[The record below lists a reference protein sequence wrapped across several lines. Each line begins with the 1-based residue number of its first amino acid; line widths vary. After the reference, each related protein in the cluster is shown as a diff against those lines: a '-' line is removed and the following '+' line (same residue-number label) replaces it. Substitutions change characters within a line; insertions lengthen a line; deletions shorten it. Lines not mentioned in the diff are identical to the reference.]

1 MGTVFLF
8 QIEDAVSEQELE
20 RLCRSAMEILDDA
33 DQRFSLYKPQSEIS
47 VLVRGEKSWDVASRE
62 QTLVR
67 DLCESWKEKTSGF
80 FDAKAGLDYDPS
92 GLVKTWAA
100 QNAVNFLQANGIREF
115 TLNAGGDIYLSSDL
129 DSPVLNRVG
138 LSNLKPI
145 SSPMAGANMIL
156 DLKDTGFRA
165 VCTSGSI
172 ERGEHIW
179 ATAATQDF
187 LQVTVISDDL
197 VTADIWATAISAGGM
212 NAWKT
217 FSDLANSNLTALAI
231 GKDGSMLAAP
241 GFTNLL
247 ANV

>member
-8 QIEDAVSEQELE
+8 QIEDAVSEPELE

-33 DQRFSLYKPQSEIS
+33 DQKFSLYKQDSELS
-47 VLVRGEKSWDVASRE
+47 RLRRGEIDWPQASRE
-62 QTLVR
+62 QLLVR
-67 DLCESWKEKTSGF
+67 EQCERWQDKTSGF
-80 FDAKAGLDYDPS
+80 FDARVSSEYDPS

-100 QNAVNFLQANGIREF
+100 ENAANFLEANGIRQF
-115 TLNAGGDIYLSSDL
+115 TLNAGGDIYLSAELQSQ
-129 DSPVLNRVG
+129 VLNRVG

-145 SSPMAGANMIL
+145 ASEGAGANMVL
-156 DLKDTGFRA
+156 DLKDTKYRA

-179 ATAATQDF
+179 STGESQHF
-187 LQVTVISDDL
+187 LQVTVVGEDL

-212 NAWKT
+212 AAWAAFT
-217 FSDLANSNLTALAI
+217 ADNSHKAVALAI
-231 GKDGSMLAAP
+231 GKDGSMVASP
-241 GFTNLL
+241 GFTQLL